1 MPPKKVKEEKVMSA
15 FERRRLENIA
25 NNQTILKDLAN
36 TSNKIMPAK
45 PKPPPRS
52 ARAAPVKRE
61 AAPATSTGPIR
72 RSARVAG
79 LDADN
84 EVLKRKYEVELEDQ
98 AAKEK
103 AKRQRIGGDLKL
115 GDIAVEGK
123 KWNNGIDGLGAL
135 LPRGAQPGVPTF
147 TDEDIEN
154 TSDKDLK
161 ELRKKMNGLE
171 LYGKWVPN
179 DIKICPLRI
188 YSSAFHP
195 TEEKPLIFAGDK
207 EGALG
212 IFDASQAGPESNDD
226 DDDDAEDKW
235 FEPVIGAY
243 KLHTRTISSIIVSPF
258 EQQKVYTSSYDSTI
272 RVLDLEGDMCV
283 PVWEPEDKDDDVPLS
298 AIDMPLN
305 DKNLMYFST
314 LNGALG
320 KVDLRDRKAEIWQL
334 SDNKIGGFSLNPRE
348 PHLVATAS
356 LDRTVKI
363 WDLRKITGKGDMRY
377 PEMCY
382 EHDSRL
388 SVSHAAWS
396 SAGHVAT
403 SSYDDTIKIYNYG
416 DREQWDKKGM
426 EPSHVVRHNNQTGRW
441 VTILKPQWQKRPQD
455 GIQKFVI
462 GNMNRFV
469 DVYAANGEQLAQLGG
484 DGISAVP
491 AVAQFHPTMDWVAGG
506 TASGKLCLWM

>member
-1 MPPKKVKEEKVMSA
+1 MPKMKAKTEEKVLSA

-25 NNQTILKDLAN
+25 ANQTILKDLAN
-36 TSNKIMPAK
+36 TSNKIMPDK
-45 PKPPPRS
+45 PKPAPRASRS
-52 ARAAPVKRE
+52 ATVKKE
-61 AAPATSTGPIR
+61 APATPAGPTR

-84 EVLKRKYEVELEDQ
+84 ETLKRKYEVELEDQ

-103 AKRQRIGGDLKL
+103 AKKTRVSGDLKL
-115 GDIAVEGK
+115 GDIAVDGK
-123 KWNNGIDGLGAL
+123 KWNHGMESLGAL

-147 TDEDIEN
+147 TGDDVEN

-161 ELRKKMNGLE
+161 ELRQRMNGLE
-171 LYGKWVPN
+171 LYEKWSPH

-212 IFDASQAGPESNDD
+212 VFDASQPGPKVEDD
-226 DDDDAEDKW
+226 EEAEDSW

-243 KLHTRTISSIIVSPF
+243 KLHTRTITSILVSPF
-258 EQQKVYTSSYDSTI
+258 DHQKVYTSSYDSTI
-272 RVLDLEGDMCV
+272 RVLDLQGDMCV
-283 PVWEPEDKDDDVPLS
+283 PVWEPQDKEDDVPLS
-298 AIDMPLN
+298 GIDVPLD
-305 DKNLMYFST
+305 DKNLIYFST
-314 LNGALG
+314 LQGG
-320 KVDLRDRKAEIWQL
+320 VGRVDIRAPKETEIWPL
-334 SDNKIGGFSLNPRE
+334 CDNKIGGFSLYPRE

-363 WDLRKITGKGDMRY
+363 WDTRNIKGKGDMRY
-377 PEMCY
+377 PEMIY

-396 SAGHVAT
+396 SAGHIAT
-403 SSYDDTIKIYNYG
+403 SSYDDTIKIYNFA
-416 DREQWDKKGM
+416 DKDEWDKTGM
-426 EPSHVVRHNNQTGRW
+426 EPAHIVKHNNQTGRW
-441 VTILKPQWQKRPQD
+441 VTILKPQWQKRPKD
-455 GIQKFVI
+455 GIQKFTI

-506 TASGKLCLWM
+506 TASGKLCLWQ